1 MQNFFLSLLKT
12 FLGKAINEETL
23 NQFAEYLKRL
33 AYRGVDIALAALLA
47 WAIQLLNAPANPD
60 DVILAMGLP
69 LGNANIDPTT
79 NVVGSFALVTLLRYI
94 APILLKLLGTWLFP
108 ALVLL
113 FMLAISSQSFATE
126 IQGSMN
132 SITGKPPIIRLTA
145 KVESDSRCFWLVFP
159 MDNIDMETN
168 GNECQIVGIPGNSHT
183 LVLVELRKEGV
194 NPAQSQV
201 QGTISFGTLPNP
213 PPNPNPTPPHPNPNP
228 NIPDGAF
235 GLTKWAYAE
244 VSNMPHSDK
253 AYAPSVANFFRQSSE
268 SLKAGQPIRVVITD
282 KVQDFPSNPTGF
294 QQAITAYIDP
304 LGAQWGA
311 FKAKLGGELRKPA
324 FTKTPADYIAAGM
337 AVGDGI
343 ALVK

>member
-1 MQNFFLSLLKT
+1 MQKILLTLLKSLL
-12 FLGKAINEETL
+12 GNAINEETL
-23 NQFAEYLKRL
+23 AQFAEYLRRML
-33 AYRGVDIALAALLA
+33 YRGVDVLIAAALAF
-47 WAIQLLNAPANPD
+47 AIQWFNAPANPD

-79 NVVGSFALVTLLRYI
+79 NVVGSFALVTLLRYV
-94 APILLKLLGTWLFP
+94 APILLKLLGTWFFP

-113 FMLAISSQSFATE
+113 FVLAISGQSHATE

-132 SITGKPPIIRLTA
+132 SITGKPPIIRLQA

-168 GNECQIVGIPGNSHT
+168 GNECQIVGIPGSSHT
-183 LVLVELRKEGV
+183 IVLVELRKEGV

-201 QGTISFGTLPNP
+201 QGTISFGTTPNP
-213 PPNPNPTPPHPNPNP
+213 NPNPNPTPPHPNPNP
-228 NIPDGAF
+228 TIPDGAF

-244 VSNMPHSDK
+244 VANMPHSDK
-253 AYAPSVANFFRQSSE
+253 AYAPSVANFFKQASE
-268 SLKAGQPIRVVITD
+268 DLKASRPIRVVITD
-282 KVQDFPSNPTGF
+282 KVQEFPSNPTGF

-337 AVGDGI
+337 AVSDGI